1 MLYIKNKIFLSQ
13 GNPEVFMG
21 KKGALF
27 AESPG
32 GGEKGVRFASV
43 F

>member
-1 MLYIKNKIFLSQ
+1 MS
-13 GNPEVFMG
+13 EEA

-32 GGEKGVRFASV
+32 GVRKELNFKLNYI
-43 F
+43 